1 MNKNYKCVLFDLDG
15 TIIDS
20 GPDLIDSLNFALQLE
35 NFNHIDKNILG
46 SLVGGG
52 AKVMIEK
59 ALKHLNEEVNENKL
73 ESMISSFLEFYL
85 KNCSIKSKLYGNV
98 ISTLQIIKPKFKIG
112 LCTNK
117 KQHLTE
123 KILKDFKIEKYF
135 DFILGSSANLKL
147 KPDNEMLDFSLKKLN
162 CSPIHSVMVGDSG
175 NDITP
180 AKELGMTSVFVTY
193 GYGKLNNL
201 IKPDFIIKEFKK
213 VCEILN

>member
-85 KNCSIKSKLYGNV
+85 KNCSIGVLPEVPATCHSPGPACGGCWARGTHRWWALTTRAGAVAICYKK
-98 ISTLQIIKPKFKIG
+98 
-112 LCTNK
+112 CT
-117 KQHLTE
+117 
-123 KILKDFKIEKYF
+123 
-135 DFILGSSANLKL
+135 
-147 KPDNEMLDFSLKKLN
+147 
-162 CSPIHSVMVGDSG
+162 
-175 NDITP
+175 
-180 AKELGMTSVFVTY
+180 
-193 GYGKLNNL
+193 
-201 IKPDFIIKEFKK
+201 
-213 VCEILN
+213 

>member
-117 KQHLTE
+117 KPHLTE

-147 KPDNEMLDFSLKKLN
+147 KPDTEMLDFSLKKLN

-193 GYGKLNNL
+193 GYGELNNL